1 MASQADLYIATIC
14 DCDSQLFILTAIE
27 WNVTNFSLAA
37 KKYTS
42 CSCRRFFFSL
52 LNFFSFFFF
61 LSLVAHI
68 KKKGKKKKRDKYM
81 HVFTH
86 LCFGVCTSSRVEFVW
101 LCSRCW
107 QGLYCCCHC
116 VIRGGNLM
124 VVKCHL
130 ITGWKDLLEREREKK
145 KKKA

>member
-1 MASQADLYIATIC
+1 ML
-14 DCDSQLFILTAIE
+14 LT
-27 WNVTNFSLAA
+27 LAWQPKNIRLA
-37 KKYTS
+37 VVDVV
-42 CSCRRFFFSL
+42 FFSAEY
-52 LNFFSFFFF
+52 FFFF
-61 LSLVAHI
+61 LSLSRGTH
-68 KKKGKKKKRDKYM
+68 KKKEKKKKRDKYM

-145 KKKA
+145 KKSLSSVFFL